1 MCIVIVKN
9 MMWVNKNICFIFLF
23 WDIFFCWSENY
34 IFILEYGKGML
45 FFFRRWKK
53 IIGYCGES

>member
-23 WDIFFCWSENY
+23 WDIFFSCSENY
-34 IFILEYGKGML
+34 IFILEYGKGI
-45 FFFRRWKK
+45 FFFLE
-53 IIGYCGES
+53 GEK